1 MKTLYVVKTI
11 KIIYNINKKA
21 GEILVTRE
29 QIIEKIKEFRL
40 LDDDFMTKVF
50 EDDIEL
56 TEFMVRII
64 LDNPDIKVTEVHTQR
79 EIKNLHGHSV
89 KLDINAVDSHD
100 ELMDIEIQRADKGAG
115 VRRARYNSSMMDTNV
130 LLSGQDYEKLP
141 ENYVIFITEHD
152 VLGDNLP
159 IYHTERIIAETGKHL
174 NDGTHIIYV
183 NNSYQDDSPL
193 GKLMHDFACIDP
205 DKMNYKLLA
214 DKTRYFIMYPI
225 RWTRQEKGIA

>member
-159 IYHTERIIAETGKHL
+159 IYHAERIIAETGKHL

-183 NNSYQDDSPL
+183 NNSYQD
-193 GKLMHDFACIDP
+193 
-205 DKMNYKLLA
+205 
-214 DKTRYFIMYPI
+214 IMYPI